1 MEQEENKEMVM
12 YGYRDAEGKLLWTS
26 NLEFA
31 QLRADSYG
39 TFKVYEEKTK
49 F

>member
-12 YGYRDAEGKLLWTS
+12 YGYQNAEGKMLWTS

-49 F
+49 I